1 MWTNW
6 NLAQKI
12 FFLIA
17 SPSTVLLV
25 VQIILLLIGVGS
37 NDADA
42 DVDVD
47 VDADLDADLPT
58 DFDGDVD
65 GGSEVLDADHGFSL
79 FTVRGLIAFFTVGGW
94 MGYTLADNNVVLAV
108 IVAFL
113 SGSIALVLMGFVLK
127 WLMTLQSN
135 GNLNY
140 NDAIG
145 LIGEV
150 YLTIPAKDNGKGKI
164 NVLLNERLV
173 ELSAVQLG
181 EEPIFTGKKIKIIGT
196 IADSFI
202 VEEA

>member
-25 VQIILLLIGVGS
+25 VQIILLLIGFGS
-37 NDADA
+37 NGADADA

-47 VDADLDADLPT
+47 VDVDADFDA
-58 DFDGDVD
+58 DFDGDLD

-94 MGYTLADNNVVLAV
+94 MGYTLADNNVILAV

-150 YLTIPAKDNGKGKI
+150 YLTIPAKDSGKGKI

-181 EEPIFTGKKIKIIGT
+181 TEPILTGKKIKIIGT